1 MTDVITKRLQNELAN
16 ITTELREKLNGNML
30 DDLNDKVVSVSAR
43 VNTGISAANRL
54 RKIVGQ
60 LIEKLPL
67 IYTVLALISIF
78 VVTGYILWHVF
89 FKKTNPGI
97 EGARKAYSIFH
108 LITSCMIV
116 ITIIAVALPTSDRPS
131 EAKKS
136 KVAKFFET
144 LNNLIN
150 IAFVPIMLA
159 ETIFIVLTVFI
170 ISFMFL
176 IISSL
181 LRTYYA
187 IQCPLGQSIEFNW
200 WGRIIDLVMFCL
212 LGVSFVVILIAQISN
227 FMYYFITFLLKTK
240 SDVAIGMIRGL
251 LSISRRLFVMTLSYY
266 ILYSLFLGIEYFI
279 SSNILAIHNWEK
291 DDPTVVCTS
300 EVSGA
305 PKSADN
311 KLTAEYVVKIFYLIF
326 NIVLCIAI
334 WILIGVL
341 IYGHGNLAGMVPK
354 IVKAIIIVME
364 VVLFFTAGNM
374 SEDTIKTVIEN
385 MIGKFKSVIPENTI
399 PKELRDPN
407 KLMAMLKDKL
417 TEALPETNVNS
428 AEEDNTISKSINQ
441 KVTTPQETAPA
452 ETAPPPP
459 NERTTVT
466 SQMVWDDHS
475 GDAIDE
481 RDLDSQHNNL
491 IRSEFQQESRLPPP
505 TPKLQIKVE
514 KLKKK
519 GLFKSK

>member
-1 MTDVITKRLQNELAN
+1 M
-16 ITTELREKLNGNML
+16 
-30 DDLNDKVVSVSAR
+30 DKVVNNALKNIKIELGKKLEGITLDAVDSKVDSVLGQ
-43 VNTGISAANRL
+43 V
-54 RKIVGQ
+54 KIGVRGAKTFAEVCGKF
-60 LIEKLPL
+60 IEKLPL
-67 IYTVLALISIF
+67 IYTVLALLSIL

-89 FKKTNPGI
+89 FKKTYPGI

-116 ITIIAVALPTSDRPS
+116 ITIFVVSVPTSDGPDTPS
-131 EAKKS
+131 EVSPSEVKYKRLA
-136 KVAKFFET
+136 FFFDK
-144 LNNLIN
+144 LNSFIN
-150 IAFVPIMLA
+150 IAFVPIMLV

-212 LGVSFVVILIAQISN
+212 LGVFFVFILIAQIAN
-227 FMYYFITFLLKTK
+227 AIMYYWKTFFPKSK
-240 SDVAIGMIRGL
+240 SDRTINNIRWV
-251 LSISRRLFVMTLSYY
+251 LSNSKRLFVMTLSYY

-279 SSNILAIHNWEK
+279 SSNILAIHNWKK
-291 DDPTVVCTS
+291 DDPTVVCDS

-305 PKSADN
+305 PKSTDN

-364 VVLFFTAGNM
+364 VVLFFSAGNM
-374 SEDTIKTVIEN
+374 SENTIKTAIDN
-385 MIGKFKSVIPENTI
+385 MINKFKSVIPENTI
-399 PKELRDPN
+399 PEEYRDPN
-407 KLMAMLKDKL
+407 KLMAMVTAKLKDVV
-417 TEALPETNVNS
+417 PEVPGSAVS
-428 AEEDNTISKSINQ
+428 AEKKIDGEQQALAGQEATGAIGAQGATGSQ
-441 KVTTPQETAPA
+441 GTT
-452 ETAPPPP
+452 
-459 NERTTVT
+459 
-466 SQMVWDDHS
+466 
-475 GDAIDE
+475 
-481 RDLDSQHNNL
+481 
-491 IRSEFQQESRLPPP
+491 
-505 TPKLQIKVE
+505 
-514 KLKKK
+514 
-519 GLFKSK
+519 